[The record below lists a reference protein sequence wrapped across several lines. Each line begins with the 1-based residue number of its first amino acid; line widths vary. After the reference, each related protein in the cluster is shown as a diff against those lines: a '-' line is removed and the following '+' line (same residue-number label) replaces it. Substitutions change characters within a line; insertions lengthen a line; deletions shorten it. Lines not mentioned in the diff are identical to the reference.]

1 MLRNVNT
8 LYNRDNNKARKM
20 AQDNRLS
27 KAVKTFDKFPQFIRT
42 FALSK
47 AMGSAIKYAGTS
59 GLRFEKI
66 TAKECIVVIPN
77 RKKVQ
82 NHIGSV
88 HAAAMGLLAETA
100 TGFMTGLTVPDDR
113 IIVIKSMNLE
123 YLKQATGDMTAVATY
138 SDEQVEFIKNNNKG
152 DMNVP
157 VVITDAKGVE
167 TVKATMVWAWAP
179 KRK

>member
-1 MLRNVNT
+1 MANNNRLTTVVNT
-8 LYNRDNNKARKM
+8 FQKLPE
-20 AQDNRLS
+20 S
-27 KAVKTFDKFPQFIRT
+27 IRT

-47 AMGSAIKYAGTS
+47 AMGRVIKYAGTS
-59 GLRFEKI
+59 GLRFEKL
-66 TAKECIVVIPN
+66 TPNECIIVIPN

-100 TGFMTGLTVPDDR
+100 TGFMTGLSVPDNR

-123 YLKQATGDMTAVATY
+123 YLKQATGDMKAVATF
-138 SDEQVEFIKNNNKG
+138 SDKQVDYIKQNEKG
-152 DMNVP
+152 DINVP
-157 VVITDAKGVE
+157 VVITDEKGIE

-179 KRK
+179 KRKK

>member
-1 MLRNVNT
+1 MAKNNRLTTAVNT
-8 LYNRDNNKARKM
+8 FQKLPE
-20 AQDNRLS
+20 S
-27 KAVKTFDKFPQFIRT
+27 IRT

-47 AMGSAIKYAGTS
+47 AMGRVIKYAGTS
-59 GLRFEKI
+59 GLRFEKL
-66 TAKECIVVIPN
+66 TPNECIIVIPN

-100 TGFMTGLTVPDDR
+100 TGFMTGLSVPDNR

-123 YLKQATGDMTAVATY
+123 YLKQATGDMKAVATFN
-138 SDEQVEFIKNNNKG
+138 DEQVDYIKQNEKG
-152 DMNVP
+152 DINVP
-157 VVITDAKGVE
+157 VVITDEKGIE

-179 KRK
+179 KRKS

>member
-1 MLRNVNT
+1 
-8 LYNRDNNKARKM
+8 M
-20 AQDNRLS
+20 AKQNRLTS
-27 KAVKTFDKFPQFIRT
+27 MVNVFQKFPESVRT

-47 AMGSAIKYAGTS
+47 ALGKVIKYVGTS
-59 GLRFEKI
+59 GLRFEKV
-66 TAKECIVVIPN
+66 TANECIVVIPN

-100 TGFMTGLTVPDDR
+100 TGFMTGLTVPDNR

-123 YLKQATGDMTAVATY
+123 YLKQATGDMTAVATF
-138 SDEQVEFIKNNNKG
+138 SDEQVEFIKNNEKA
-152 DMNVP
+152 DIHVP
-157 VVITDAKGVE
+157 VVITDEKGIE

-179 KRK
+179 KRKK

>member
-1 MLRNVNT
+1 MT
-8 LYNRDNNKARKM
+8 KP
-20 AQDNRLS
+20 NRLS
-27 KAVKTFDKFPQFIRT
+27 TVVNTFQKLPESIRT

-47 AMGSAIKYAGTS
+47 AMGRVVKYAGTS
-59 GLRFEKI
+59 GLRFEKL
-66 TAKECIVVIPN
+66 TPNECIIVIAN

-100 TGFMTGLTVPDDR
+100 TGFMTGLSVPDSR

-123 YLKQATGDMTAVATY
+123 YLKQATGDMKAVARFN
-138 SDEQVEFIKNNNKG
+138 DEQIAFIKNNEKG
-152 DMNVP
+152 DINVP

>member
-1 MLRNVNT
+1 
-8 LYNRDNNKARKM
+8 M
-20 AQDNRLS
+20 AKDNRLT
-27 KAVKTFDKFPQFIRT
+27 KAVKKFNSFPQSIRT

-47 AMGSAIKYAGTS
+47 AMGHVIKYAGTS
-59 GLRFEKI
+59 GLRFDKL
-66 TAKECIVVIPN
+66 TPTECIIVIPN

-113 IIVIKSMNLE
+113 IIVIKSMSLE
-123 YLKQATGDMTAVATY
+123 YLKQASGDMTAIATY
-138 SDEQVEFIKNNNKG
+138 SDEQVAFIKNNDKG
-152 DMNVP
+152 DINVP
-157 VVITDAKGVE
+157 VVITDEKGIE

>member
-1 MLRNVNT
+1 MAKNNRLTTVVNT
-8 LYNRDNNKARKM
+8 FQKLPE
-20 AQDNRLS
+20 S
-27 KAVKTFDKFPQFIRT
+27 IRT

-47 AMGSAIKYAGTS
+47 AMGRVIKYAGTS
-59 GLRFEKI
+59 GLRFEKL
-66 TAKECIVVIPN
+66 TPNECIIVIPN

-100 TGFMTGLTVPDDR
+100 TGFMTGLTVPDNR

-123 YLKQATGDMTAVATY
+123 YLKQATGDMKAVATFN
-138 SDEQVEFIKNNNKG
+138 DEQVDYIKQNEKG
-152 DMNVP
+152 DINVP
-157 VVITDAKGVE
+157 VVITDEKGIE

-179 KRK
+179 KRKS

>member
-1 MLRNVNT
+1 MAKQNRLTRVVNT
-8 LYNRDNNKARKM
+8 FQKLPE
-20 AQDNRLS
+20 S
-27 KAVKTFDKFPQFIRT
+27 IRT

-47 AMGSAIKYAGTS
+47 AMGRVIKYAGTS
-59 GLRFEKI
+59 GLRFEKL
-66 TAKECIVVIPN
+66 TANECIVVIPN

-100 TGFMTGLTVPDDR
+100 TGFMTGLTVPDNR

-123 YLKQATGDMTAVATY
+123 YLKQATGDMKAVATF
-138 SDEQVEFIKNNNKG
+138 SDEQVEFIKNNEKA
-152 DMNVP
+152 DINVP
-157 VVITDAKGVE
+157 VVITDEKGIE

-179 KRK
+179 KRKS

>member
-1 MLRNVNT
+1 MAKNNRLTTVVNT
-8 LYNRDNNKARKM
+8 FQKLPE
-20 AQDNRLS
+20 S
-27 KAVKTFDKFPQFIRT
+27 IRT

-47 AMGSAIKYAGTS
+47 AMGRVIKYAGTS
-59 GLRFEKI
+59 GLRFEKL
-66 TAKECIVVIPN
+66 TPNECIIVIPN

-100 TGFMTGLTVPDDR
+100 TGFMTGLSVPDNR

-123 YLKQATGDMTAVATY
+123 YLKQATGDMKAIATFN
-138 SDEQVEFIKNNNKG
+138 DEQVDYIKQNEKG
-152 DMNVP
+152 DINVP
-157 VVITDAKGVE
+157 VVITDEKGIE

-179 KRK
+179 KRKS

>member
-1 MLRNVNT
+1 
-8 LYNRDNNKARKM
+8 M
-20 AQDNRLS
+20 AKPNRLTTTVNIFQKLPES
-27 KAVKTFDKFPQFIRT
+27 IRT

-47 AMGSAIKYAGTS
+47 ALGRVIKYAGTS
-59 GLRFEKI
+59 GLRFEKL
-66 TAKECIVVIPN
+66 TPNECIVVIPN

-100 TGFMTGLTVPDDR
+100 TGFMTGLTVPDNR
-113 IIVIKSMNLE
+113 IIVIKSMNLV
-123 YLKQATGDMTAVATY
+123 YLKQATGDMTAVATF
-138 SDEQVEFIKNNNKG
+138 SDEQVEFIKNNEKA
-152 DMNVP
+152 DIDVP

-179 KRK
+179 KRKS

>member
-1 MLRNVNT
+1 
-8 LYNRDNNKARKM
+8 
-20 AQDNRLS
+20 
-27 KAVKTFDKFPQFIRT
+27 
-42 FALSK
+42 
-47 AMGSAIKYAGTS
+47 
-59 GLRFEKI
+59 
-66 TAKECIVVIPN
+66 
-77 RKKVQ
+77 
-82 NHIGSV
+82 
-88 HAAAMGLLAETA
+88 MGLLAETA

-157 VVITDAKGVE
+157 VIITDAEGVE

-179 KRK
+179 KRR

>member
-1 MLRNVNT
+1 MTKPNRLTTVVNT
-8 LYNRDNNKARKM
+8 FQKLPA
-20 AQDNRLS
+20 S
-27 KAVKTFDKFPQFIRT
+27 VRT

-47 AMGSAIKYAGTS
+47 AMGRVIKYAGTS
-59 GLRFEKI
+59 GLRFEKL
-66 TAKECIVVIPN
+66 TANECIVVIPN

-100 TGFMTGLTVPDDR
+100 TGFMTGLTVPDNR

-123 YLKQATGDMTAVATY
+123 YLKQATGDMKAVATF
-138 SDEQVEFIKNNNKG
+138 SDQQVEFIKNNEKA
-152 DMNVP
+152 DINVP
-157 VVITDAKGVE
+157 VVITDEKGIE

-179 KRK
+179 KRKS